1 MGSTDLPLPMVCPI
15 PQLKLCFKIAIIS
28 IGSPPGVASD
38 FTIHRSAFSISD
50 TEFSSN
56 VSEVSQLVQDR
67 RGDIWVGCVVNL
79 LNPLTKSVF
88 RFDGEH
94 FAFAGT
100 EYDFDINNCFAI
112 YEDFEGYLWFGG
124 ATGCS
129 ATMGRR
135 LKK

>member
-1 MGSTDLPLPMVCPI
+1 M
-15 PQLKLCFKIAIIS
+15 
-28 IGSPPGVASD
+28 
-38 FTIHRSAFSISD
+38 
-50 TEFSSN
+50 
-56 VSEVSQLVQDR
+56 
-67 RGDIWVGCVVNL
+67 VGCVVNL

-124 ATGCS
+124 RNGLFRYDGQKVEKIETIADLDGKVLVQSPRTRKEDFFLVI
-129 ATMGRR
+129 GRTA
-135 LKK
+135 LAKKEKIFLPAH